1 MANVL
6 NPEPE
11 SITLNTTLEP
21 TTLEPATEL
30 EQPPFESTSNP
41 ETAEVV
47 EVPALD
53 ADAPT
58 EPVAK
63 AVPVEAAP
71 AEEIAPEIV
80 AQAEPVV
87 EAKAEPVVAAAA
99 EPVVEAKAEP
109 VVAAKAEPVVEAKA
123 EPVVEAKAEPV
134 VAAVAETAAEI
145 QAAPEAAPPA
155 TAAAPV
161 ARAKAPEHGLESMD
175 DFSAALAAFEREQA
189 AEAAAVEAYG
199 DKIVSGTVI
208 KQTEKHLVVDVGLK
222 SEGLVPLEQ
231 VLDHSGAV
239 RFNPGDVIDVVIE
252 REEPEGGYLVSFERA
267 QRLRIWDTIEK
278 AANDKTPMTGTV
290 ISRVKGGLTVDIGL
304 KAFLPGSQLEIRPVR
319 NLDGYLGQQIEV
331 RVIKLNKKRGN
342 VVVSRKEILEEEQN
356 AKRSTTLEHLGEG
369 AILTGTVK
377 NLTDYGAF
385 VDLGGIDGLLHITD
399 MSWGRLTHPRD
410 LVNVGD
416 EIQVKVLKFD
426 KDKQRVSLGFKQ
438 LTPDPWLDAS
448 ERYPVGA
455 HVKGRVLSVTDY
467 GAFVELE
474 QGIEGLVHLSEM
486 TWSKRLKHPSKLV
499 KPGDEV
505 ETVVLSVNPAD
516 RRISLGM
523 KQLLENPWENL
534 TEKYPTGAVVE
545 GRVRN
550 LTDFGA
556 FIEIEDG
563 IDGLVHV
570 SNLSWTKRVKHPSEI
585 VKKGEK
591 VKAVVLGV
599 EPAEPASLAGHQAV
613 AARRLG
619 ELLRLASGGR
629 RGPRQGAADGA
640 IWSLRRDRGGCRGSL
655 PHLRGRRRRRIEA
668 GDGPGARL
676 QDHQDQ
682 RRGEE
687 GGLEPARH
695 RPGGQP
701 HTGRA
706 LQGGYSQASGLQLHH
721 HARRPDQLAQGRAL
735 SRFPFRHQCT
745 TAALR
750 GGRCCLDFV
759 FHSFSL
765 CPASTLASATPG
777 VSFQV
782 KESST
787 MPRNVDARIPY
798 SAEFQP

>member
-1 MANVL
+1 MPNVL

-11 SITLNTTLEP
+11 SITLNTELETP
-21 TTLEPATEL
+21 TLEPATEF
-30 EQPPFESTSNP
+30 EQPSSESTSNP
-41 ETAEVV
+41 ETAQEVAAI
-47 EVPALD
+47 ETPALD

-58 EPVAK
+58 EPVAE
-63 AVPVEAAP
+63 AVPVAQAATEATHPTAV
-71 AEEIAPEIV
+71 APEEPEQSEPV
-80 AQAEPVV
+80 AQASTP
-87 EAKAEPVVAAAA
+87 
-99 EPVVEAKAEP
+99 
-109 VVAAKAEPVVEAKA
+109 AAKTGAHGDHSGEPA
-123 EPVVEAKAEPV
+123 
-134 VAAVAETAAEI
+134 
-145 QAAPEAAPPA
+145 
-155 TAAAPV
+155 
-161 ARAKAPEHGLESMD
+161 D

-199 DKIVSGTVI
+199 DKVVSGTVI
-208 KQTEKHLVVDVGLK
+208 KQSEKFLIVDVGLK
-222 SEGLVPLEQ
+222 SEGMVPLEQ
-231 VLDHSGAV
+231 VVDHTGAV
-239 RFNPGDVIDVVIE
+239 KFNAGDVIDVVIE
-252 REEPEGGYLVSFERA
+252 REEPEGGYLVSYEKA
-267 QRLRIWDTIEK
+267 QRLRVWDVIEK
-278 AANDKTPMTGTV
+278 AANDKTPVMGTV
-290 ISRVKGGLTVDIGL
+290 VSRVKGGLTVDIGM

-356 AKRSTTLEHLGEG
+356 AKRSLTLDHLGEG
-369 AILTGTVK
+369 AILTGVVK

-438 LTPDPWLDAS
+438 LTPDPWLDAT

-455 HVKGRVLSVTDY
+455 HVHGRVLSVTDY

-505 ETVVLSVNPAD
+505 DTVVLSVNPAD

-534 TEKYPTGAVVE
+534 TERYPAGTVVE

-599 EPAEPASLAGHQAV
+599 EPQN
-613 AARRLG
+613 RRLSLG
-619 ELLRLASGGR
+619 IKQLQPDVWESFFAAHRVGDVVHGKVLRTA
-629 RGPRQGAADGA
+629 QFGAFVEIAEGVEGLCH
-640 IWSLRRDRGGCRGSL
+640 IS
-655 PHLRGRRRRRIEA
+655 EA
-668 GDGPGARL
+668 GD
-676 QDHQDQ
+676 D
-682 RRGEE
+682 
-687 GGLEPARH
+687 
-695 RPGGQP
+695 
-701 HTGRA
+701 
-706 LQGGYSQASGLQLHH
+706 ASGASKLETGMEHEFKIIKINVEEKKVGLSLRAVGHE
-721 HARRPDQLAQGRAL
+721 ASRAQVE
-735 SRFPFRHQCT
+735 HY
-745 TAALR
+745 
-750 GGRCCLDFV
+750 
-759 FHSFSL
+759 
-765 CPASTLASATPG
+765 
-777 VSFQV
+777 
-782 KESST
+782 KESAHKQPVSSST
-787 MPRNVDARIPY
+787 TTLGDLINWRKNER
-798 SAEFQP
+798 

>member
-1 MANVL
+1 MPNVL

-11 SITLNTTLEP
+11 SITLNTELETPTLD
-21 TTLEPATEL
+21 PATEL
-30 EQPPFESTSNP
+30 DAPSSESTSNP
-41 ETAEVV
+41 ETAESQTAV
-47 EVPALD
+47 ESHALD
-53 ADAPT
+53 ADAST
-58 EPVAK
+58 EPVAQ
-63 AVPVEAAP
+63 ADP
-71 AEEIAPEIV
+71 AQQEHAELV
-80 AQAEPVV
+80 EPV
-87 EAKAEPVVAAAA
+87 AHVAS
-99 EPVVEAKAEP
+99 
-109 VVAAKAEPVVEAKA
+109 
-123 EPVVEAKAEPV
+123 
-134 VAAVAETAAEI
+134 
-145 QAAPEAAPPA
+145 APS
-155 TAAAPV
+155 
-161 ARAKAPEHGLESMD
+161 EHSADSGD
-175 DFSAALAAFEREQA
+175 DFSAALEAFEREQA

-199 DKIVSGTVI
+199 DKVVSGTVL

-222 SEGLVPLEQ
+222 SEGLVPIEQ
-231 VLDHSGAV
+231 VLDHTGAV
-239 RFNPGDVIDVVIE
+239 RFQPGEVIDVVIE
-252 REEPEGGYLVSFERA
+252 REEPEGGYLVSYEKA
-267 QRLRIWDTIEK
+267 QRLRVWDTIEK
-278 AANDKTPMTGTV
+278 HANDKTPVIGTV
-290 ISRVKGGLTVDIGL
+290 VSRVKGGLTVDIGL

-455 HVKGRVLSVTDY
+455 HVHGRVLSVTDY

-505 ETVVLSVNPAD
+505 DTVVLSVNPAD

-523 KQLLENPWENL
+523 KQLMENPWENL
-534 TEKYPTGAVVE
+534 TERYPAGTIVE

-570 SNLSWTKRVKHPSEI
+570 SNLSWTKRVKHPSEV

-599 EPAEPASLAGHQAV
+599 EPQN
-613 AARRLG
+613 RRLSLGIKQLQPDVWESFFATHRVGDVVHGKVLRTAQFGAFVEIAEGVEGLCHISEAG
-619 ELLRLASGGR
+619 EQPGEPSKLEANQEHDFKIIKINVEEKKVGL
-629 RGPRQGAADGA
+629 
-640 IWSLRRDRGGCRGSL
+640 SLRAISGHEASRAEVQDYKAEARGGSHKQPVSSGTTTL
-655 PHLRGRRRRRIEA
+655 
-668 GDGPGARL
+668 GDLINWRKNE
-676 QDHQDQ
+676 
-682 RRGEE
+682 R
-687 GGLEPARH
+687 
-695 RPGGQP
+695 
-701 HTGRA
+701 
-706 LQGGYSQASGLQLHH
+706 
-721 HARRPDQLAQGRAL
+721 
-735 SRFPFRHQCT
+735 
-745 TAALR
+745 
-750 GGRCCLDFV
+750 
-759 FHSFSL
+759 
-765 CPASTLASATPG
+765 
-777 VSFQV
+777 
-782 KESST
+782 
-787 MPRNVDARIPY
+787 
-798 SAEFQP
+798 

>member
-1 MANVL
+1 MPNVL

-11 SITLNTTLEP
+11 SITLNTELE
-21 TTLEPATEL
+21 TITLEPATEL
-30 EQPPFESTSNP
+30 EQPSFESTSNP
-41 ETAEVV
+41 AETAEVV
-47 EVPALD
+47 EVVPALD

-58 EPVAK
+58 EPVA
-63 AVPVEAAP
+63 VP
-71 AEEIAPEIV
+71 
-80 AQAEPVV
+80 
-87 EAKAEPVVAAAA
+87 
-99 EPVVEAKAEP
+99 
-109 VVAAKAEPVVEAKA
+109 
-123 EPVVEAKAEPV
+123 
-134 VAAVAETAAEI
+134 VAETAKAEGGCSVRARNRGSEGSFP
-145 QAAPEAAPPA
+145 QMSKAD
-155 TAAAPV
+155 TDAAPV
-161 ARAKAPEHGLESMD
+161 AQAAHAADAHGHEGD
-175 DFSAALAAFEREQA
+175 DFSAALAEFEREQA

-199 DKIVSGTVI
+199 DKLVSGTVI
-208 KQTEKHLVVDVGLK
+208 KPTDKHLVIDVGLK
-222 SEGLVPLEQ
+222 SEGMVPLEQ
-231 VLDHSGAV
+231 VQDHTGAV
-239 RFNPGDVIDVVIE
+239 KFQPGDEIEVVIE
-252 REEPEGGYLVSFERA
+252 REEPEGGYLVSYERA
-267 QRLRIWDTIEK
+267 QRLRVWDVIEK
-278 AANDKTPMTGTV
+278 AADDKTPVMGTV
-290 ISRVKGGLTVDIGL
+290 VSRVKGGLTVDIGL

-356 AKRSTTLEHLGEG
+356 AKRSNTLEHLGEG
-369 AILTGTVK
+369 AVLTGTVK

-455 HVKGRVLSVTDY
+455 RVKGRVLSVTDY

-523 KQLLENPWENL
+523 KQLLDNPWENL
-534 TEKYPTGAVVE
+534 TERYPAGTMVE

-599 EPAEPASLAGHQAV
+599 EPQN
-613 AARRLG
+613 RRLSLG
-619 ELLRLASGGR
+619 IKQLQPDVWESFFACASRGR
-629 RGPRQGAADGA
+629 HRPWQGAAHGA
-640 IWSLRRDRGGCRGSL
+640 VRRVRRDRGGRGGTL
-655 PHLRGRRRRRIEA
+655 PHLRGRRRGRR
-668 GDGPGARL
+668 
-676 QDHQDQ
+676 
-682 RRGEE
+682 
-687 GGLEPARH
+687 
-695 RPGGQP
+695 
-701 HTGRA
+701 
-706 LQGGYSQASGLQLHH
+706 S
-721 HARRPDQLAQGRAL
+721 
-735 SRFPFRHQCT
+735 
-745 TAALR
+745 
-750 GGRCCLDFV
+750 
-759 FHSFSL
+759 
-765 CPASTLASATPG
+765 
-777 VSFQV
+777 V
-782 KESST
+782 K
-787 MPRNVDARIPY
+787 A
-798 SAEFQP
+798 

>member
-1 MANVL
+1 MAKLL
-6 NPEPE
+6 NPETE
-11 SITLNTTLEP
+11 SITLNTEMETL
-21 TTLEPATEL
+21 TLEPATEQV
-30 EQPPFESTSNP
+30 QPLPESTSNT
-41 ETAEVV
+41 ETAETV
-47 EVPALD
+47 ETPALD

-58 EPVAK
+58 EPV
-63 AVPVEAAP
+63 VE
-71 AEEIAPEIV
+71 V
-80 AQAEPVV
+80 TPVV
-87 EAKAEPVVAAAA
+87 EATVEATQAA
-99 EPVVEAKAEP
+99 EVATEVPAPAAIAAVPAKA
-109 VVAAKAEPVVEAKA
+109 AHL
-123 EPVVEAKAEPV
+123 
-134 VAAVAETAAEI
+134 
-145 QAAPEAAPPA
+145 
-155 TAAAPV
+155 
-161 ARAKAPEHGLESMD
+161 EHSLEHMD
-175 DFSAALAAFEREQA
+175 DFSAALEAFEREQA

-208 KQTEKHLVVDVGLK
+208 KTTEKHLVIDMGLK

-231 VLDHSGAV
+231 VQDHTGAV
-239 RFNPGDVIDVVIE
+239 KFQPGEVIEVVIE
-252 REEPEGGYLVSFERA
+252 REEPEGGYLVSYERA
-267 QRLRIWDTIEK
+267 QRLRVWDVIEK
-278 AANDKTPMTGTV
+278 AAADKTPVMGTV
-290 ISRVKGGLTVDIGL
+290 VSRVKGGVTVDIGL

-356 AKRSTTLEHLGEG
+356 AKRSTTLDQLGEG
-369 AILTGTVK
+369 AVLTGTVK

-438 LTPDPWLDAS
+438 LTPDPWLDAI

-455 HVKGRVLSVTDY
+455 HVHGRVLSVTDY

-499 KPGDEV
+499 KPADEV

-523 KQLLENPWENL
+523 KQLLDNPWENL
-534 TEKYPTGAVVE
+534 TDKYPAGTIVE

-599 EPAEPASLAGHQAV
+599 EPQN
-613 AARRLG
+613 RRLSLG
-619 ELLRLASGGR
+619 IKQLQPDVWESFFATHRVGDLVHGKVLRTA
-629 RGPRQGAADGA
+629 QFGAFVEIAEGVEGLCH
-640 IWSLRRDRGGCRGSL
+640 IS
-655 PHLRGRRRRRIEA
+655 EA
-668 GDGPGARL
+668 GD
-676 QDHQDQ
+676 
-682 RRGEE
+682 E
-687 GGLEPARH
+687 GGGPSKLE
-695 RPGGQP
+695 
-701 HTGRA
+701 TG
-706 LQGGYSQASGLQLHH
+706 LEHEFKIIKINVEEKKVGL
-721 HARRPDQLAQGRAL
+721 
-735 SRFPFRHQCT
+735 S
-745 TAALR
+745 LR
-750 GGRCCLDFV
+750 
-759 FHSFSL
+759 
-765 CPASTLASATPG
+765 ASASSG
-777 VSFQV
+777 HEASRAQV
-782 KESST
+782 ESYKKESHKAPVSSST
-787 MPRNVDARIPY
+787 TTLGDLINWKSEKSDK
-798 SAEFQP
+798 SE